1 MEDLKKSFLVRGN
14 NIVGFGGSG
23 EENTIE
29 SISVNGVN
37 IAPDENK
44 NVDITVPSIDGLTK
58 DADLATVAKSG
69 NYEDLDNKPEIPSI
83 EGLAKTTDIPT
94 KVSQLENDS
103 NYLSS
108 IPEEYITET
117 ELNAKGYLTEHQDLS
132 NYATKDEIP
141 TVPSK
146 VSELTNDSNYQT
158 AEQVNSTVTTEI
170 AKVVAD
176 APEDFDTLKEMSDWL
191 TQHDKSAA
199 AMNTSIKKNADDI
212 TALQTSKADQQDV
225 DAILEDVGEINSNL
239 TDLKNDIFV
248 NVFADKNNV
257 LKANFSNAL
266 YSNGSC
272 STLYFKCE
280 QNKTYKIIRSV
291 IGKRFSVGL
300 SDGINIGDT
309 VYNLIDNDDNQVKEV
324 ELNTGQHLYI
334 LVYYFASE
342 LDGNI
347 EETLRNSID
356 IYTTNIGSVVTQI
369 NESLEDYGLDNKCSN
384 LVNGYYN
391 ADDGSLVT
399 NYNPLRYICSTNS
412 YYLKKGETIRVN
424 CNSVDSI
431 YLAKYDTN
439 GSFINRKDYYDKK
452 DVIYI
457 AQDNIIIKWS
467 VSFSTNTPIS
477 QSPHIG
483 VYVNNAIEQT
493 KNDLRGLSIVTENEL
508 IENTSKTFRLP
519 HAGQY
524 IVTSGSPWH
533 NDRGFWIGTTA
544 NDTGTVLGTSA
555 ILSDG
560 IFTVEQCGLDVTIT
574 ANGSNFVTIIM
585 C

>member
-1 MEDLKKSFLVRGN
+1 MENLKKSFLVRGN

-69 NYEDLDNKPEIPSI
+69 DYEDLDNKPEIPSI